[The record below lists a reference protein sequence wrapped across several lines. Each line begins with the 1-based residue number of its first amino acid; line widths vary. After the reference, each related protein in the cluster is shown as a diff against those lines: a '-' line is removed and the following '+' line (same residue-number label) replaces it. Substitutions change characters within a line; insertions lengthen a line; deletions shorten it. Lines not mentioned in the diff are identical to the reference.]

1 MLVAAIELPARPQK
15 PRMRKKVGTTIR
27 LTPTAIERLAQ
38 LEISARREGVR
49 GRASSASEIVEAL
62 IMSAQLSTLVPLLR
76 ELP

>member
-1 MLVAAIELPARPQK
+1 MAVTAIEPPTRPQK

-38 LEISARREGVR
+38 LEINARREGIR